1 MYKETDIK
9 VLYVRLCHKYG
20 EERVDDIWETLM
32 GEL

>member
-20 EERVDDIWETLM
+20 DDDVDKIWEPLM
-32 GEL
+32 D